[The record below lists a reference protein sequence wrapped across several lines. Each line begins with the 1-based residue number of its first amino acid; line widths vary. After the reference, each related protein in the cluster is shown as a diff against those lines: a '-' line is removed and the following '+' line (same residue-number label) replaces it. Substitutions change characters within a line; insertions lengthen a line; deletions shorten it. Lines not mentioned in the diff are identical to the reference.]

1 MLTEQDR
8 QDQEKNELQ
17 AKLKWNSEVIVA
29 AAKYERLV
37 DNRDYKDI
45 LNDMNNVKEVLDTEI
60 LMLSNQLVM
69 EEDPIKRETVFNEF
83 MAKSMRRLVIAE
95 GISYT
100 TRIIHEASVARDE
113 NVVLRQQLK
122 EKFNAE

>member
-29 AAKYERLV
+29 AAKYERLA

-100 TRIIHEASVARDE
+100 TRIIHEASIARDE